1 MKRAPT
7 KKRLALILNREG
19 NVAGLPDHGVPHA
32 VEMLEEGAGETTPVT
47 LDGEEAAELEDILDE
62 LGVTDIVTAYYE
74 DRIFGQLMGEGF
86 SLWLVPSE
94 TSSAE
99 AIKEW
104 HENVLTNAEAGVVV
118 YRHGHLRHAPS
129 VEKSEE

>member
-7 KKRLALILNREG
+7 KKRLALILNRQG
-19 NVAGLPDHGVPHA
+19 NVAGLPDHGQLHA
-32 VEMLEEGAGETTPVT
+32 VEMLEEGADETTAIP
-47 LDGEEAAELEDILDE
+47 LDGEEAAEIEDILDE
-62 LGVTDIVTAYYE
+62 MGVTDIVAAYYE
-74 DRIFGQLMGEGF
+74 DRIFGQLRGEGF

-94 TSSAE
+94 TSRAE

-104 HENVLTNAEAGVVV
+104 HENVLSRAEAGVVI
-118 YRHGHLRHAPS
+118 YRRGHLRHAPA